1 MFYLE
6 GKIITTV
13 LTYGTFDM
21 LHIGHINL
29 LKRAKSLGDYLIVG
43 ISTDDFNTLKSK
55 KSYYSYPDRKL
66 IVEAIRYVDK
76 VIPESTWEQKI
87 EDIKNYNV
95 DYFVMGSDWEGKFD
109 YLNPYCEVIYLSRT
123 EGISTSKIK
132 DDFSQ

>member
-1 MFYLE
+1 
-6 GKIITTV
+6 
-13 LTYGTFDM
+13 M

>member
-1 MFYLE
+1 M
-6 GKIITTV
+6 TTV

-109 YLNPYCEVIYLSRT
+109 YLNPYCEGVIYLSRT

>member
-1 MFYLE
+1 M
-6 GKIITTV
+6 TTV

>member
-1 MFYLE
+1 ME
-6 GKIITTV
+6 GKNITTV

-21 LHIGHINL
+21 LHIGHINI

-43 ISTDDFNTLKSK
+43 ISTDEFNTLKSK
-55 KSYYSYPDRKL
+55 KSYYSYPDRKR

-76 VIPESTWEQKI
+76 VIPESTWEQKL
-87 EDIKNYNV
+87 EDIKKYNV

-109 YLNPYCEVIYLSRT
+109 YLNSYCEVIYLSRT